1 MSKYSSEDPEEIE
14 IKIILLGDQ
23 GVGKTNLIN
32 LATERE
38 FNQHEESTL
47 TSSFSTLKMEIDGI
61 KFKVNLWDTVGQ
73 EKYRQIVKLFFTD
86 SKIVIFVYDI
96 TSAASFKG
104 IESWHEEIIERI
116 GDDIIKG
123 VVGNKIDLF
132 ENEAVSEEEAEKYAK
147 SINAKF
153 LFISAKCDS
162 PSKFENYLR
171 ELLEEYISKNSLKKE
186 EKEKEK
192 RIRLNDKKYISRRN
206 KRCAL
211 YEIFTWKNIFRSMFS
226 RK

>member
-14 IKIILLGDQ
+14 IKLILLGNQ

-32 LATERE
+32 LATEKE

-47 TSSFSTLKMEIDGI
+47 SSSFSTLKMEVDGI

-73 EKYRQIVKLFFTD
+73 EKYRQIVKLFFTN
-86 SKIVIFVYDI
+86 SNIVIFVYDI
-96 TSAASFKG
+96 TSAESFKG

-132 ENEAVSEEEAEKYAK
+132 ENEAVNEEEVENYAK
-147 SINAKF
+147 SINVVHFCKM
-153 LFISAKCDS
+153 LFAFKI
-162 PSKFENYLR
+162 
-171 ELLEEYISKNSLKKE
+171 
-186 EKEKEK
+186 
-192 RIRLNDKKYISRRN
+192 
-206 KRCAL
+206 
-211 YEIFTWKNIFRSMFS
+211 
-226 RK
+226 